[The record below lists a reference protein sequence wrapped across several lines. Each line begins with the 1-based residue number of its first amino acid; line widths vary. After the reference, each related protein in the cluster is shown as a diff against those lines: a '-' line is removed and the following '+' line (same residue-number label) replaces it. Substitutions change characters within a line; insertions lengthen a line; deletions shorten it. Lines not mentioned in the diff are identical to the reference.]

1 MNNTDKEIENSIKKL
16 NTNENENE
24 NGNEE
29 LKSSDTRNKIK
40 LNTKPYK
47 DIKKENFFDNFLIS
61 NSNDIIFYGIIVII
75 VIAVIYL
82 SILSFIIR
90 DFDYP
95 INHPFL
101 FTLETLLMSVGI
113 GGIVFFM
120 AWGRNSINYDTFIKF
135 LVVVLKFGILHILF
149 QFSGIYSYILG
160 TSNKSISKY
169 IMHSNPAFY

>member
-1 MNNTDKEIENSIKKL
+1 MNNTDKAIENS
-16 NTNENENE
+16 NTNEEPV
-24 NGNEE
+24 
-29 LKSSDTRNKIK
+29 SSDTRNKTK
-40 LNTKPYK
+40 LNTKPHK
-47 DIKKENFFDNFLIS
+47 DIQKENFFDNFLVS
-61 NSNDIIFYGIIVII
+61 NSNNIIFYGIIVII

-82 SILSFIIR
+82 LILSFIIR

-113 GGIVFFM
+113 SSIVFFM
-120 AWGRNSINYDTFIKF
+120 AWGRNAINYDTFMQF

-160 TSNKSISKY
+160 ASNKSISKY

>member
-1 MNNTDKEIENSIKKL
+1 MNNMNKAIENSYTKEEPSSIVL
-16 NTNENENE
+16 N
-24 NGNEE
+24 
-29 LKSSDTRNKIK
+29 D
-40 LNTKPYK
+40 K
-47 DIKKENFFDNFLIS
+47 DINITKLDVQTEKQKQKEKEKEGFYDNFLVS
-61 NSNDIIFYGIIVII
+61 NSNNIIFYGIIIII

-82 SILSFIIR
+82 SILSFINR

-113 GGIVFFM
+113 GSIVFFM
-120 AWGRNSINYDTFIKF
+120 AWGRNAINYDTFIQF
-135 LVVVLKFGILHILF
+135 VVVVLKFGILHILF